1 MSARE
6 QRAAAR
12 DQRSAPVV
20 VAAPAPPAAVARSQ
34 KKKNTSSR
42 SKATAAE
49 TAAAVAAAAR
59 LISGVTGV
67 DRDSDGDDEESMPDQ
82 VEGGGVSTPSQSAE
96 SRQLA
101 ELVRQQQQQI
111 AALQAAQHQPP
122 SQSSVVSSS
131 RFAKKEPRASDL
143 REFDGSADELDR
155 WVNELGSV
163 IGLFRLTADETVQF
177 AVSRLRD
184 AAWYWWTDLGA
195 DGQSMITNADAL
207 TSGLRARFQPITTA
221 KVARSQL
228 DQLRQGQRHINEYIS
243 EFQRLR
249 ARVPRMTDDE
259 AVHVFERG
267 LRSDIAAELRK
278 SDVGTVAAAIA
289 LAARIGGL
297 TPASTPSTSNP
308 HNRPAASANQMYDA
322 NDMQQMVRT
331 AVLQAMQAQQSSGDI
346 GPSTNVLSG
355 NSSVNGGGRFQRGGR
370 RGGGGFNNRPTAR
383 QLPVVPGVSPEIVQQ
398 RWDAKQCL
406 RCGSLEHRAI
416 SCPNAI
422 VAYGQGK

>member
-1 MSARE
+1 M
-6 QRAAAR
+6 
-12 DQRSAPVV
+12 
-20 VAAPAPPAAVARSQ
+20 
-34 KKKNTSSR
+34 
-42 SKATAAE
+42 AE

-59 LISGVTGV
+59 LISGATGV

-122 SQSSVVSSS
+122 SQSPVVSSN

-184 AAWYWWTDLGA
+184 AAWYWWTDLGT

-228 DQLRQGQRHINEYIS
+228 DQLRQGQQHVNEYIS

-289 LAARIGGL
+289 LAARIGSL

-308 HNRPAASANQMYDA
+308 HGRPAAASIRQMQDATDIQEMVTTAVLNAMALRTPQQQQQQPTGHGGTGYGGGTNVLDGNQGGISGRFHRGSGSRGRGGRFGNRPA
-322 NDMQQMVRT
+322 
-331 AVLQAMQAQQSSGDI
+331 
-346 GPSTNVLSG
+346 
-355 NSSVNGGGRFQRGGR
+355 
-370 RGGGGFNNRPTAR
+370 R
-383 QLPVVPGVSPEIVQQ
+383 QPPAIPGVSPSVVQQ
-398 RWDAKQCL
+398 RWDGGQCL
-406 RCGSLEHRAI
+406 RCGANDHRAI